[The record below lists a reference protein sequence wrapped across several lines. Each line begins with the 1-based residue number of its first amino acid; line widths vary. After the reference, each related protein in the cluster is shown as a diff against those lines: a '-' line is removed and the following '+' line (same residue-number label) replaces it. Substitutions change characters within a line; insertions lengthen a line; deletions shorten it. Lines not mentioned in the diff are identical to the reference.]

1 MSEIIELKYRV
12 LLEILRLNN
21 WACIDSLVFN
31 FNFDFLKDHVD
42 KQDRDLSYFEC
53 KMVPLFRCALD
64 QLLRE
69 TQLDYIK

>member
-1 MSEIIELKYRV
+1 M
-12 LLEILRLNN
+12 LLEKLRLNN

-31 FNFDFLKDHVD
+31 LNFYFLKDHVD
-42 KQDRDLSYFEC
+42 KQDRDLSYFEY
-53 KMVPLFRCALD
+53 KTVPVFRSALD